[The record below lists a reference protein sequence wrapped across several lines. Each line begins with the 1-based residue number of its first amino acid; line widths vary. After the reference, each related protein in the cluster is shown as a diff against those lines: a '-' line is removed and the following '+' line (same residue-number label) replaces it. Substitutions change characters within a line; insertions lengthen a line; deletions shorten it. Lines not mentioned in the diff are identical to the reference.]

1 MIAHIPARVS
11 TQVRSTS
18 IATNRPRRID
28 PVAGRS
34 LVILAHAIEYLAD
47 EYSHQHE
54 EFSFCDA
61 GLFEALQLLMRANRQ
76 IYYECPVIPPVWGR
90 ICSFVRAHISG
101 PGEDGVSSFWQ
112 SRNRS

>member
-61 GLFEALQLLMRANRQ
+61 GMDVRYQKNHLKMN
-76 IYYECPVIPPVWGR
+76 IYSVG
-90 ICSFVRAHISG
+90 
-101 PGEDGVSSFWQ
+101 Q
-112 SRNRS
+112 K